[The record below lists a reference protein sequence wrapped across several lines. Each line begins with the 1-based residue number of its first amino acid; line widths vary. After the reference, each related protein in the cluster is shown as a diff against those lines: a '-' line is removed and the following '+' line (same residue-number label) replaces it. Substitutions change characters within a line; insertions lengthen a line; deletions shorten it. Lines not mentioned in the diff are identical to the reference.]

1 MVRSRESRSVAARRI
16 VSTPV
21 LAPCPRILVQ
31 AAHLVAELLAVVVD
45 QRVGHRLQVAG
56 DDLVEVVQRE
66 ADAVVGEAVLREVVG
81 ANPLAAVAGAD
92 ERLALGGP
100 LGVFLLLS

>member
-1 MVRSRESRSVAARRI
+1 MSNECEAEVDDSSSELHAAH
-16 VSTPV
+16 
-21 LAPCPRILVQ
+21 CLVQ

-56 DDLVEVVQRE
+56 DDLVELVQRE
-66 ADAVVGEAVLREVVG
+66 ADAVVGQAILREVVG

-92 ERLALGGP
+92 EASCVRRPAWRLPSA
-100 LGVFLLLS
+100 S